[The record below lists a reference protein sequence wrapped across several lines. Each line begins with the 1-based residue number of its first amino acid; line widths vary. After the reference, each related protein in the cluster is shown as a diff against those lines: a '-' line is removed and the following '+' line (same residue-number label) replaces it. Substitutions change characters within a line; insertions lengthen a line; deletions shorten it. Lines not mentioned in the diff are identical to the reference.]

1 MIKIKFFL
9 TCVVSA
15 FTLLACSDD
24 SNSSGSENT
33 PKTGARIKVFETSDI
48 HGYIIDATGG
58 KEETFQYRLAYL
70 AKIFD
75 DARASS
81 EYDDVLLLD
90 GGDIYQGAPVS
101 NLTKGAVMRA
111 AMDVMDYDAVSLG
124 NHEFDWGVQEYA
136 TDKDG
141 TLPAY
146 EIGDF
151 SGDPEIPVLAANLYY
166 SDTHKRVGFT
176 KDYVVVEK
184 AGYRIALI
192 GYIPDYT
199 DDIMR
204 KMVEPYEIKADLD
217 AFSKRVRE
225 IKEAEKPDVTIVV
238 AHERPTDVANGL
250 SPKDVDFVTGGH
262 RHDGIYGVADNGIP
276 YIQCNYYAQG
286 YATAT
291 IIIDSEGKVTV
302 EDLMYTPIT
311 ENTKSL
317 YDTPE
322 NAENFNKQVL
332 KLSHAAWDAI
342 SDEMEE
348 YLGYI
353 DASFGKKDTVGG
365 HTASG
370 GNFITGMM
378 LEYFREIKDEDV
390 TAAFFNMKGV
400 RADFKVPEGGKL
412 NMTVGDIYAVAPF
425 NNTWLLYDLT
435 GEELAQQ
442 IVNGWKSSDMGDQV
456 TGLTFEY
463 RDIGT
468 KDKPDI
474 EVVSITL
481 DDGTVV
487 DIHGKK
493 PIYRVIVS
501 NYNATIENSV
511 FIDKTPIYPEAGAP
525 IDNQAIIELLRDRR
539 DRGKEHIPVDR
550 TPRGSEVTENM
561 KEAA

>member
-1 MIKIKFFL
+1 MIRVKFFL
-9 TCVVSA
+9 ACVVSA
-15 FTLLACSDD
+15 FILLACSDD
-24 SNSSGSENT
+24 SSGSGSDSS
-33 PKTGARIKVFETSDI
+33 PKMGVRIKVFETSDI
-48 HGYIIDATGG
+48 HGYIIDVTGG
-58 KEETFQYRLAYL
+58 KEDAFQYRLAYL

-75 DARASS
+75 KARVSG

-111 AMDVMDYDAVSLG
+111 AMNVMDYDAVSLG
-124 NHEFDWGVQEYA
+124 NHEFDWDVQKYA

-192 GYIPDYT
+192 GYVPDYS
-199 DDIMR
+199 DEIMR
-204 KMVEPYEIKADLD
+204 KMVEPYEIKADLE
-217 AFSKRVRE
+217 AFLKRVRE

-238 AHERPTDVANGL
+238 AHERPIEVAYGL
-250 SPKDVDFVTGGH
+250 SPKDVDFITGGH
-262 RHDGIYGVADNGIP
+262 RLAGIYGVADNGIP
-276 YIQCNYYAQG
+276 YIQCNYNALG
-286 YATAT
+286 YASAT

-317 YDTPE
+317 YDIPE
-322 NAENFNKQVL
+322 NAGNFNEQML
-332 KLSHAAWDAI
+332 KLSHTAWAAI

-353 DASFGKKDTVGG
+353 DASFGKMDTVGG

-378 LEYFREIKDEDV
+378 LEYFRGNKRRGRYGGILQY
-390 TAAFFNMKGV
+390 
-400 RADFKVPEGGKL
+400 EGR
-412 NMTVGDIYAVAPF
+412 
-425 NNTWLLYDLT
+425 
-435 GEELAQQ
+435 
-442 IVNGWKSSDMGDQV
+442 S
-456 TGLTFEY
+456 
-463 RDIGT
+463 R
-468 KDKPDI
+468 
-474 EVVSITL
+474 
-481 DDGTVV
+481 
-487 DIHGKK
+487 
-493 PIYRVIVS
+493 
-501 NYNATIENSV
+501 
-511 FIDKTPIYPEAGAP
+511 
-525 IDNQAIIELLRDRR
+525 
-539 DRGKEHIPVDR
+539 
-550 TPRGSEVTENM
+550 
-561 KEAA
+561 